1 MELGRWIQKIRKLWT
16 CNRMHYPTVVLNIC
30 IYLRAKVAGCDR
42 SRLKTKKS
50 PCKTSAIGQMKN
62 LEVTE
67 DWMLKLVKN
76 LRFITTKT

>member
-1 MELGRWIQKIRKLWT
+1 
-16 CNRMHYPTVVLNIC
+16 MHYPTVVLNIC
-30 IYLRAKVAGCDR
+30 IYLRAKVAGYDR

-50 PCKTSAIGQMKN
+50 PCRTSAIGQMKN